1 MELIE
6 RYNNALKSLEGD
18 TIGRLNTVLDDSFL
32 NLVRRTRIQIK
43 APYPDP
49 GLRKLGVLRELKQL
63 VPSFRPDKVDKYDR
77 LFNNLVSKAQ
87 DQGLNVSAELSD
99 TVGLSKRIDISIPI
113 EATVAAA
120 RDSRKHL
127 EKHGQTFAET
137 SSDIVAQG
145 MVEGKSISS
154 MVGDMNKR
162 LGVVKSR
169 GETIVRTESLRASN
183 TASREYYAANG
194 IDLVMWYATAD
205 DRTCPICAPR
215 AGQIYKR
222 SEVRVPIHPKCRCYL
237 APWDIS
243 IAPEYA
249 AARERHIKDVRKVA
263 KFESGNLSQ
272 VGMFEQLTPQP
283 LDLPDIF

>member
-18 TIGRLNTVLDDSFL
+18 TIGRLNTVLDNSFL
-32 NLVRRTRIQIK
+32 NLVKRTRIQIK

-49 GLRKLGVLRELKQL
+49 GLRKLRILRELREL
-63 VPSFRPDKVDKYDR
+63 VPSFRPNKVDKYDR

-87 DQGLNVSAELSD
+87 DQGLDISAKLSN

-120 RDSRKHL
+120 RDSRVHL
-127 EKHGQTFAET
+127 EKHGQTFAKT

-145 MVEGKSISS
+145 LVEGKSVDS
-154 MVGDMNKR
+154 MVSDMQKR
-162 LGVVKSR
+162 LNVVKSR
-169 GETIVRTESLRASN
+169 GETIIRTESLRASN

-194 IDLVMWYATAD
+194 IELVMWYATAD

-222 SEVRVPIHPKCRCYL
+222 ASVSVPIHPRCRCYL
-237 APWDIS
+237 APWDIE
-243 IAPEYA
+243 IANISPSYA
-249 AARERHIKDVRKVA
+249 AMRKQHIKEVNKVVKVKSINLNQA
-263 KFESGNLSQ
+263 GIFE
-272 VGMFEQLTPQP
+272 ELTPQAIV
-283 LDLPDIF
+283 L